1 MVLGGVSVGVL
12 VRSLRS
18 LSVVGFWL
26 LDWGEEDRAPTTN
39 NLRD

>member
-26 LDWGEEDRAPTTN
+26 LDWEDRAPTTN